1 MNKKRLSAGDF
12 IDAKCTRC
20 RDLTNHTIVAMVEER
35 VVRVQCNTCQ
45 GIHNYHA
52 PKPAK
57 EKVERPARGAAA
69 PRAPRSSA
77 RSAGRNQ
84 WQELSA
90 GADPEKAR
98 PYDMNGSFRSG
109 DLMQHP
115 AFGLGFVRAIVGANK
130 IEVLFESG
138 EKLLRCKT

>member
-1 MNKKRLSAGDF
+1 MSAKKLSAGDF
-12 IDAKCTRC
+12 IDSNCTRC
-20 RDLTNHTIVAMVEER
+20 RTLTNHTIVAMVEDR

-52 PKPAK
+52 PKPARTAT
-57 EKVERPARGAAA
+57 ERSSRAAAA
-69 PRAPRSSA
+69 PRAPRA
-77 RSAGRNQ
+77 TGRNSAQKQ
-84 WQELSA
+84 WEALRA
-90 GADPEKAR
+90 EADPGKAK

-115 AFGLGFVRAIVGANK
+115 TFGLGFVRAIAGANK
-130 IEVLFESG
+130 VEVLFESG